1 MKTDM
6 LGSLEQQVMEV
17 LWQAQK
23 PLKPQEVLSQ
33 MKGDY
38 AYTTIMTILK
48 RLADKNVVSRKL
60 SGKVYFYNPCTCKDK
75 FIKKNLSGIIGG
87 LVDSYGSLAIANFV
101 DVIKTNKQ
109 DLTLLKEY
117 LKSQKW
123 VTKN

>member
-6 LGSLEQQVMEV
+6 LGSLEQQVMEI
-17 LWQAQK
+17 LWQADK

-48 RLADKNVVSRKL
+48 RLSDKNIVSRNL
-60 SGKVYFYNPCTCKDK
+60 AGKVYLYQPCSCKDK
-75 FIKKNLSGIIGG
+75 FVNKNLSGIISG

-109 DLTLLKEY
+109 DLTILKEY
-117 LKSQKW
+117 LKSQK
-123 VTKN
+123 

>member
-1 MKTDM
+1 M

-17 LWQAQK
+17 LWKAIK

-48 RLADKNVVSRKL
+48 RLADKNIVSRNM
-60 SGKVYFYNPCTCKDK
+60 SGKVYLYKPCTCKDK
-75 FIKKNLSGIIGG
+75 FIKQNLSGIIGG
-87 LVDSYGSLAIANFV
+87 LVDSYGQAAIANFV
-101 DVIKTNKQ
+101 DVIKNNKQ

-117 LKSQKW
+117 LKKQK
-123 VTKN
+123 